1 MKIAPLAE
9 VKAQF
14 SAYLKAS
21 EEGPVVVTRNG
32 KPVAVLLGIRD
43 EEEIER
49 LILAHSP
56 RVRAILERSREQI
69 RAGRGIPHVVFWEQM
84 DQPKAAKPKKRT
96 RKKPA

>member
-1 MKIAPLAE
+1 MRIAPLAE

-32 KPVAVLLGIRD
+32 KPVAVLLGIQD

-69 RAGRGIPHVVFWEQM
+69 RAGRGIRHEDF
-84 DQPKAAKPKKRT
+84 
-96 RKKPA
+96 

>member
-1 MKIAPLAE
+1 MKIVSAKE

-32 KPVAVLLGIRD
+32 KPVAVLLGIQD

-56 RVRAILERSREQI
+56 RVRTILERSREQL
-69 RAGRGIPHVVFWEQM
+69 RAGRGIRHEDFWKEM
-84 DQPKAAKPKKRT
+84 DQPKAGKPKERT
-96 RKKPA
+96 RKRPA